1 MVIDALNRALKV
13 AKPQLINSDQGCQFT
28 SGKYKDFLRQHGIR
42 QSMDGKSRWADNVI
56 THSSMQNITPA
67 EAYYP
72 VMLLS
77 AARDA
82 A

>member
-13 AKPQLINSDQGCQFT
+13 AKPQIINSDQGCQFT

-56 THSSMQNITPA
+56 VDYTSRSILSGNVAVSSQGCSVVFLIH
-67 EAYYP
+67 
-72 VMLLS
+72 
-77 AARDA
+77 
-82 A
+82 